1 MIPARHLAGK
11 PLEAA
16 STIGDGS
23 RRLVFGTTRN
33 VVRRAIE
40 VAFGPPG
47 STQTERPA
55 TLAIY
60 STDRDA

>member
-1 MIPARHLAGK
+1 MIPGRDLTAL

-16 STIGDGS
+16 STIGGGS
-23 RRLVFGTTRN
+23 RRLVVGATRN

-47 STQTERPA
+47 PSQKSYPA
-55 TLAIY
+55 TLSIY
-60 STDRDA
+60 STNTDA